1 MFIGALFILFLQSF
15 FWSFHPWP
23 DINKKNKDCE
33 SQKIAK
39 LSNFCGAFLIFVL
52 RFFWSFHPWP
62 DINQEKKQLWSW
74 LPFINK
80 KVCIISNVRF
90 RGYPNKATLGMAV
103 TTPLAARLCSCYLFH
118 LPWGSVNFQQY
129 ASCSKS
135 HEPPSSLSEYT
146 SFSIKKSLLCQERT
160 SLTRNLPHTPY
171 PTSTTFQLE

>member
-1 MFIGALFILFLQSF
+1 MFFGALLIFFTEI

-74 LPFINK
+74 LPFINQ

-90 RGYPNKATLGMAV
+90 RGYPNKATWGMAV
-103 TTPLAARLCSCYLFH
+103 TTPSAARLVLLLTLSSSMRQRP
-118 LPWGSVNFQQY
+118 LPAIG
-129 ASCSKS
+129 
-135 HEPPSSLSEYT
+135 
-146 SFSIKKSLLCQERT
+146 LL
-160 SLTRNLPHTPY
+160 L
-171 PTSTTFQLE
+171 